1 MKHSEIRKLMPDYL
15 EGDLDLD
22 KRALVDAHLDEC
34 AECAFDIDGM
44 RQTLSLLHTLSD
56 PQPPSDLSRRI
67 MQRIEAG
74 ETRRGWRERLEGLFG
89 PLLEPRILAPIS
101 AGALVLGSILDIKLF
116 TKLLVFVKPYNI
128 TFYGVLTSAILIS
141 LLSTLTPYLLKI
153 VVDDYLLLKNY
164 EGMQTIIMIMMIV
177 LFLEVIFMYLFTYY
191 ANWLGQK
198 VIKNLR
204 VDVFQKILKFKMS
217 FFDKNAV
224 GRLVTRTVNDIETI
238 ASIFSQG
245 LFMIIADILKM
256 ITVLSVM
263 TIINFEL
270 TLVVVSIFPFLIY
283 ATRVF
288 QKSMKVA
295 FEKVRR
301 EVANLNSFVQE
312 RISGVKI
319 VQIFNREQ
327 LEINN
332 FIDINIK
339 HRDAWLR
346 TVWINSI
353 FFPLAEISTSICI
366 GLLVWYG
373 GFNNLNGENISL
385 GTLFLFI
392 SMSGLLFR
400 PLRQIA
406 DRFNTLQMGMVST
419 ERIFKILE
427 DDLEIKDN
435 GRIDNTSFDG
445 LIEFKNV
452 KFSYVKNQIVIDDI
466 SFKIQPGET
475 LAIVGPTGSGK
486 STIINL
492 ITKFYEIDSGSIY
505 LDGNNIDKFKLDN
518 IRNKVGVILQDVFMF
533 ADTIFNNITLF
544 NKDISIEDVER
555 SAKDLE
561 IHDFILS
568 LPGGYDFNV
577 SERGG
582 TLSSGQRQLLAFLR
596 VLVNNPD
603 ILILDEA
610 TSSIDSYSEDLIKK
624 ATKTITKD
632 KTSIIIAHRL
642 STVESADKIYLY
654 GKW

>member
-1 MKHSEIRKLMPDYL
+1 L
-15 EGDLDLD
+15 EKVKGN
-22 KRALVDAHLDEC
+22 
-34 AECAFDIDGM
+34 
-44 RQTLSLLHTLSD
+44 
-56 PQPPSDLSRRI
+56 
-67 MQRIEAG
+67 
-74 ETRRGWRERLEGLFG
+74 
-89 PLLEPRILAPIS
+89 
-101 AGALVLGSILDIKLF
+101 ILDIKLF

-164 EGMQTIIMIMMIV
+164 EGMQTIIIIMMIV

-312 RISGVKI
+312 RISGIKI

-332 FIDINIK
+332 FNDINIK

-373 GFNNLNGENISL
+373 GFNNLNGESISL

-427 DDLEIKDN
+427 DDSEIKDN
-435 GRIDNTSFDG
+435 GKIDYTSFSG

-505 LDGNNIDKFKLDN
+505 LDGNNIDEFKLDN

-642 STVESADKIYLY
+642 STVESADKIIYMENGKILEFGNHKELLSIDNGKFKKLY
-654 GKW
+654 REQFIENELV

>member
-1 MKHSEIRKLMPDYL
+1 MEKIK
-15 EGDLDLD
+15 G
-22 KRALVDAHLDEC
+22 KI
-34 AECAFDIDGM
+34 FD
-44 RQTLSLLHTLSD
+44 
-56 PQPPSDLSRRI
+56 
-67 MQRIEAG
+67 
-74 ETRRGWRERLEGLFG
+74 
-89 PLLEPRILAPIS
+89 
-101 AGALVLGSILDIKLF
+101 VKLF

-141 LLSTLTPYLLKI
+141 LLSTLTPYLLKV

-164 EGMQTIIMIMMIV
+164 DGMQSIILIMIVV
-177 LFLEVIFMYLFTYY
+177 LFLEVLFMFLFTYY

-204 VDVFQKILKFKMS
+204 VKVFNKILRFKMS

-245 LFMIIADILKM
+245 LFMIIADVLKM
-256 ITVLSVM
+256 VTVLTVM
-263 TIINFEL
+263 TIINLEL
-270 TLVVVSIFPFLIY
+270 TIVVISIFPILIY
-283 ATRVF
+283 ATRIF

-295 FEKVRR
+295 FESVRK

-319 VQIFNREQ
+319 VQIFNREH
-327 LEINN
+327 LEIKN
-332 FIDINIK
+332 FNDINIK

-353 FFPLAEISTSICI
+353 FFPIAEISTSICI
-366 GLLVWYG
+366 GLLVWWG
-373 GFNNLNGENISL
+373 GFNNLNGESISL

-427 DDLEIKDN
+427 DDLEINDN
-435 GRIDNTSFDG
+435 GDIKQASFDG

-452 KFSYVKNQIVIDDI
+452 SFSYVENQLVIDDI
-466 SFKIQPGET
+466 SFTINPGET
-475 LAIVGPTGSGK
+475 TAIVGPTGSGK
-486 STIINL
+486 TTITNL
-492 ITKFYEIDSGSIY
+492 ITKFYEIDLGSI
-505 LDGNNIDKFKLDN
+505 LIDGKNINEFKLEN
-518 IRNKVGVILQDVFMF
+518 LREKIGVILQDVFLF
-533 ADTIFNNITLF
+533 ADTIYNNITLF
-544 NKDISIEDVER
+544 NNKISIKDVEK
-555 SAKDLE
+555 SAKDLD
-561 IHDFILS
+561 IHDFIMS

-577 SERGG
+577 SERGS
-582 TLSSGQRQLLAFLR
+582 TLSAGQKQLIAFLR

-610 TSSIDSYSEDLIKK
+610 TSSIDSYSEDLIKN
-624 ATKTITKD
+624 ATKKITKG

-642 STVESADKIYLY
+642 STVESADKIIYMENGKILEYGNHKELLNIPNGKFKKLY
-654 GKW
+654 EEQFIESELV

>member
-1 MKHSEIRKLMPDYL
+1 L
-15 EGDLDLD
+15 EKVKG
-22 KRALVDAHLDEC
+22 KI
-34 AECAFDIDGM
+34 F
-44 RQTLSLLHTLSD
+44 
-56 PQPPSDLSRRI
+56 
-67 MQRIEAG
+67 
-74 ETRRGWRERLEGLFG
+74 
-89 PLLEPRILAPIS
+89 
-101 AGALVLGSILDIKLF
+101 DIKLF
-116 TKLLVFVKPYNI
+116 SKLLIFVKPFNI
-128 TFYGVLTSAILIS
+128 TFYGVMASAILIS
-141 LLSTLTPYLLKI
+141 LLSTLTPYLLKV
-153 VVDDYLLLKNY
+153 VVDDYILLRNY
-164 EGMQTIIMIMMIV
+164 DGMQSIIFIMIIV
-177 LFLEVIFMYLFTYY
+177 LFFEVVFMYLFTYY

-204 VDVFQKILKFKMS
+204 VNVFEKILMFKMS

-256 ITVLSVM
+256 VTVLTVM
-263 TIINFEL
+263 TVINLEL
-270 TLVVVSIFPFLIY
+270 TIVVISIFPILIY
-283 ATRVF
+283 ATRIF
-288 QKSMKVA
+288 QKTMKVA
-295 FEKVRR
+295 FEKVRK

-312 RISGVKI
+312 RISGIKI

-327 LEINN
+327 IEIKN
-332 FIDINIK
+332 FNDINLK

-353 FFPLAEISTSICI
+353 FFPIAEISTSICI

-419 ERIFKILE
+419 ERIFKILD
-427 DDLEIKDN
+427 DDLEITDN
-435 GRIDNTSFDG
+435 GKIEQSSFSG
-445 LIEFKNV
+445 LIEFQNV
-452 KFSYVKNQIVIDDI
+452 SFSYIKNQLVINEI
-466 SFKIQPGET
+466 SFKINPGET
-475 LAIVGPTGSGK
+475 MAIVGPTGSGK
-486 STIINL
+486 TTITNL
-492 ITKFYEIDSGSIY
+492 ITKFYEIDSGNI
-505 LDGNNIDKFKLDN
+505 LIDGKDINKFKLDN
-518 IRNKVGVILQDVFMF
+518 IRKKIGVILQDVFLF
-533 ADTIFNNITLF
+533 ADTIFNNITLY
-544 NKDISIEDVER
+544 NSQITIDDVE
-555 SAKDLE
+555 SAAKDLE

-577 SERGG
+577 SERGS
-582 TLSSGQRQLLAFLR
+582 TLSAGQKQLIAFLR

-624 ATKTITKD
+624 ATKKITHG

-642 STVESADKIYLY
+642 STVESADKIIYMENGEILEYGNHKDLLNISNGKFKKLY
-654 GKW
+654 KEQFVENELV

>member
-1 MKHSEIRKLMPDYL
+1 MEKVK
-15 EGDLDLD
+15 GN
-22 KRALVDAHLDEC
+22 
-34 AECAFDIDGM
+34 
-44 RQTLSLLHTLSD
+44 
-56 PQPPSDLSRRI
+56 
-67 MQRIEAG
+67 
-74 ETRRGWRERLEGLFG
+74 
-89 PLLEPRILAPIS
+89 
-101 AGALVLGSILDIKLF
+101 ILDIKLF

-164 EGMQTIIMIMMIV
+164 EGMRSIIMIMMVV
-177 LFLEVIFMYLFTYY
+177 LFLEVVFMYLFTYY

-256 ITVLSVM
+256 VTVLTVM
-263 TIINFEL
+263 IIINLEL

-332 FIDINIK
+332 FNDINVK

-427 DDLEIKDN
+427 DDSEIKDN
-435 GRIDNTSFDG
+435 GKIEHTSFNG

-452 KFSYVKNQIVIDDI
+452 QFSYVENQIVIDDI
-466 SFKIQPGET
+466 SFKIHPGET

-492 ITKFYEIDSGSIY
+492 ITKFYEIDSGRI
-505 LDGNNIDKFKLDN
+505 LIDGNNIDELKLDN

-544 NKDISIEDVER
+544 NKDISLEDVKK

-568 LPGGYDFNV
+568 LPGGYNFNV

-582 TLSSGQRQLLAFLR
+582 TLSSGQKQLLAFLR

-610 TSSIDSYSEDLIKK
+610 TSSIDSYSEDLIKR
-624 ATKTITKD
+624 ATKKITKD

-642 STVESADKIYLY
+642 STVESADKIIYMENGKILEFGNHKELLNIDNGMFKKLY
-654 GKW
+654 REQFIENELV

>member
-1 MKHSEIRKLMPDYL
+1 MEKIK
-15 EGDLDLD
+15 G
-22 KRALVDAHLDEC
+22 KI
-34 AECAFDIDGM
+34 FD
-44 RQTLSLLHTLSD
+44 
-56 PQPPSDLSRRI
+56 
-67 MQRIEAG
+67 
-74 ETRRGWRERLEGLFG
+74 
-89 PLLEPRILAPIS
+89 
-101 AGALVLGSILDIKLF
+101 VKLF

-141 LLSTLTPYLLKI
+141 LLSTLTPYLLKV

-164 EGMQTIIMIMMIV
+164 EGMQSIIQIMIAV
-177 LFLEVIFMYLFTYY
+177 LFLEVVFMFLFTYY

-204 VDVFQKILKFKMS
+204 VKVFNKILRFKMS

-245 LFMIIADILKM
+245 LFMIIADVLKM
-256 ITVLSVM
+256 VTVLTVM
-263 TIINFEL
+263 TIINLEL
-270 TLVVVSIFPFLIY
+270 TIVVISIFPILIY
-283 ATRVF
+283 ATRIF

-295 FEKVRR
+295 FESVRK

-319 VQIFNREQ
+319 VQIFNREH
-327 LEINN
+327 LEIKN
-332 FIDINIK
+332 FNDINIK

-353 FFPLAEISTSICI
+353 FFPIAEISTSICI
-366 GLLVWYG
+366 GLLVWWG
-373 GFNNLNGENISL
+373 GFNNLNGESISL

-427 DDLEIKDN
+427 DDLEINDN
-435 GRIDNTSFDG
+435 GDIKQASFDG

-452 KFSYVKNQIVIDDI
+452 SFSYVENQLVIDDI
-466 SFKIQPGET
+466 SFTINPGET
-475 LAIVGPTGSGK
+475 TAIVGPTGSGK
-486 STIINL
+486 TTITNL
-492 ITKFYEIDSGSIY
+492 ITKFYEIDLGSI
-505 LDGNNIDKFKLDN
+505 LIDGKNINEFKLEN
-518 IRNKVGVILQDVFMF
+518 LREKIGVILQDVFLF
-533 ADTIFNNITLF
+533 ADTIYNNITLF
-544 NKDISIEDVER
+544 NNKISIKDVEK
-555 SAKDLE
+555 SAKDLD
-561 IHDFILS
+561 IHDFIMS

-577 SERGG
+577 SERGS
-582 TLSSGQRQLLAFLR
+582 TLSAGQKQLIAFLR

-610 TSSIDSYSEDLIKK
+610 TSSIDSYSEDLIKN
-624 ATKTITKD
+624 ATKKITKG

-642 STVESADKIYLY
+642 STVESADKIIYMENGKILEYGNHKELLNIPNGKFKKLY
-654 GKW
+654 EEQFIESELV

>member
-1 MKHSEIRKLMPDYL
+1 
-15 EGDLDLD
+15 
-22 KRALVDAHLDEC
+22 
-34 AECAFDIDGM
+34 
-44 RQTLSLLHTLSD
+44 
-56 PQPPSDLSRRI
+56 
-67 MQRIEAG
+67 
-74 ETRRGWRERLEGLFG
+74 
-89 PLLEPRILAPIS
+89 
-101 AGALVLGSILDIKLF
+101 
-116 TKLLVFVKPYNI
+116 VFVKPYNI

-332 FIDINIK
+332 FNDINIK

-642 STVESADKIYLY
+642 STVESADKIIYMENGKILEFGNHKELLNIDNGKFKKLY
-654 GKW
+654 REQFIENELV

>member
-1 MKHSEIRKLMPDYL
+1 L
-15 EGDLDLD
+15 EKVKG
-22 KRALVDAHLDEC
+22 KI
-34 AECAFDIDGM
+34 FD
-44 RQTLSLLHTLSD
+44 
-56 PQPPSDLSRRI
+56 
-67 MQRIEAG
+67 
-74 ETRRGWRERLEGLFG
+74 
-89 PLLEPRILAPIS
+89 
-101 AGALVLGSILDIKLF
+101 VKLF

-141 LLSTLTPYLLKI
+141 LLSTLTPYLLKV

-164 EGMQTIIMIMMIV
+164 EGMQSIIQIMIAV
-177 LFLEVIFMYLFTYY
+177 LFLEVVFMFLFTYY

-204 VDVFQKILKFKMS
+204 VKVFDKILKFKMS

-256 ITVLSVM
+256 VTVLTVM
-263 TIINFEL
+263 TIINLEL
-270 TLVVVSIFPFLIY
+270 TIVVVSIFPILIY
-283 ATRVF
+283 ATRIF

-295 FEKVRR
+295 FESVRK

-319 VQIFNREQ
+319 VQIFNREH
-327 LEINN
+327 LEIKN
-332 FIDINIK
+332 FNEINIK

-353 FFPLAEISTSICI
+353 FFPIAEISTSICI
-366 GLLVWYG
+366 GLLVWWG
-373 GFNNLNGENISL
+373 GFNNLNGETISL

-427 DDLEIKDN
+427 DDLEITDN
-435 GRIDNTSFDG
+435 GNIEKSSFDG

-452 KFSYVKNQIVIDDI
+452 SFSYIKNQLVIDDI
-466 SFKIQPGET
+466 SFIINPGET
-475 LAIVGPTGSGK
+475 TAIVGPTGSGK
-486 STIINL
+486 TTITNL
-492 ITKFYEIDSGSIY
+492 ITKFYEIDSGTI
-505 LDGNNIDKFKLDN
+505 LIDRKNINEYKLESLRKK
-518 IRNKVGVILQDVFMF
+518 IGVILQDVFLF
-533 ADTIFNNITLF
+533 ADTIYNNITLF
-544 NKDISIEDVER
+544 NNDISIKDVEKA
-555 SAKDLE
+555 AKDLE
-561 IHDFILS
+561 IHDFIMS

-577 SERGG
+577 SERGS
-582 TLSSGQRQLLAFLR
+582 TLSAGQKQLIAFLR

-610 TSSIDSYSEDLIKK
+610 TSSIDSYSEDLIKN
-624 ATKTITKD
+624 ATNKITKG

-642 STVESADKIYLY
+642 STVESADKIIYMESGKILEYGNHKELLNIPKGKFKKLY
-654 GKW
+654 EEQFMEDELV

>member
-1 MKHSEIRKLMPDYL
+1 MEKVK
-15 EGDLDLD
+15 GN
-22 KRALVDAHLDEC
+22 
-34 AECAFDIDGM
+34 
-44 RQTLSLLHTLSD
+44 
-56 PQPPSDLSRRI
+56 
-67 MQRIEAG
+67 
-74 ETRRGWRERLEGLFG
+74 
-89 PLLEPRILAPIS
+89 
-101 AGALVLGSILDIKLF
+101 ILDIKLF

-256 ITVLSVM
+256 VTVLTVM

-312 RISGVKI
+312 RISGIKI

-332 FIDINIK
+332 FNEINIK
-339 HRDAWLR
+339 HRDSWLR

-427 DDLEIKDN
+427 DDSEIKDN
-435 GRIDNTSFDG
+435 GRIDNTSFNG

-452 KFSYVKNQIVIDDI
+452 KFSYVENQIVIDDI

-505 LDGNNIDKFKLDN
+505 LDGNNIDEFKLDN

-544 NKDISIEDVER
+544 NNNISIEDVER

-577 SERGG
+577 TERGG

-610 TSSIDSYSEDLIKK
+610 TSSIDSFSEDLIKK
-624 ATKTITKD
+624 ATKKITQD

-642 STVESADKIYLY
+642 STVESADKIIYMENGKILEYGNHKELLSIDNGKFKKLY
-654 GKW
+654 REQFIENELV

>member
-1 MKHSEIRKLMPDYL
+1 
-15 EGDLDLD
+15 
-22 KRALVDAHLDEC
+22 
-34 AECAFDIDGM
+34 
-44 RQTLSLLHTLSD
+44 
-56 PQPPSDLSRRI
+56 
-67 MQRIEAG
+67 
-74 ETRRGWRERLEGLFG
+74 
-89 PLLEPRILAPIS
+89 
-101 AGALVLGSILDIKLF
+101 
-116 TKLLVFVKPYNI
+116 
-128 TFYGVLTSAILIS
+128 
-141 LLSTLTPYLLKI
+141 
-153 VVDDYLLLKNY
+153 
-164 EGMQTIIMIMMIV
+164 
-177 LFLEVIFMYLFTYY
+177 
-191 ANWLGQK
+191 
-198 VIKNLR
+198 
-204 VDVFQKILKFKMS
+204 
-217 FFDKNAV
+217 
-224 GRLVTRTVNDIETI
+224 
-238 ASIFSQG
+238 
-245 LFMIIADILKM
+245 
-256 ITVLSVM
+256 
-263 TIINFEL
+263 
-270 TLVVVSIFPFLIY
+270 
-283 ATRVF
+283 
-288 QKSMKVA
+288 MKVA

-332 FIDINIK
+332 FNDINIK

-406 DRFNTLQMGMVST
+406 DRFNTLQMGMAST

-427 DDLEIKDN
+427 DDSEIKDN
-435 GRIDNTSFDG
+435 GSIDHTSFDG

-466 SFKIQPGET
+466 SFKIHPGET

-505 LDGNNIDKFKLDN
+505 LDGNNIDEFKLDN
-518 IRNKVGVILQDVFMF
+518 IRNNVGVILQDVFMF

-544 NKDISIEDVER
+544 NTDISIEDVER

-642 STVESADKIYLY
+642 STVESADKIIYMENGKILEFGNHKELLNIDNGKFKKLY
-654 GKW
+654 REQFIENELV

>member
-1 MKHSEIRKLMPDYL
+1 MEKVKGKI
-15 EGDLDLD
+15 
-22 KRALVDAHLDEC
+22 
-34 AECAFDIDGM
+34 FD
-44 RQTLSLLHTLSD
+44 
-56 PQPPSDLSRRI
+56 
-67 MQRIEAG
+67 
-74 ETRRGWRERLEGLFG
+74 
-89 PLLEPRILAPIS
+89 
-101 AGALVLGSILDIKLF
+101 VKLF
-116 TKLLVFVKPYNI
+116 SKLLVFVKPYNY
-128 TFYGVLTSAILIS
+128 TFYGVMFTAILIS
-141 LLSTLTPYLLKI
+141 LFSTLTPYLLKV
-153 VVDDYLLLKNY
+153 VVDDYILIKNY
-164 EGMQTIIMIMMIV
+164 EGMQSIILLMMLV
-177 LFLEVIFMYLFTYY
+177 LLFEVIFMYLFTFY

-198 VIKNLR
+198 VIKDLR
-204 VDVFQKILKFKMS
+204 VNVFEKIVKFKMS

-245 LFMIIADILKM
+245 LFTIIADILKM
-256 ITVLSVM
+256 ITVLIVM
-263 TIINFEL
+263 TVISPEL
-270 TLVVVSIFPFLIY
+270 TLVVISIFPILIF

-288 QKSMKVA
+288 QKTMKTA

-319 VQIFNREQ
+319 VQIFNREKV
-327 LEINN
+327 EIDKFNQ
-332 FIDINIK
+332 INIK

-353 FFPLAEISTSICI
+353 FFPIAEISTSICI

-419 ERIFKILE
+419 ERIFNIL
-427 DDLEIKDN
+427 DDDQQIKDK
-435 GRIDNTSFDG
+435 GELEESSFKG

-452 KFSYVKNQIVIDDI
+452 NFSYVDNQQVLNNI
-466 SFKIQPGET
+466 SFKIDPGESF
-475 LAIVGPTGSGK
+475 AIVGPTGSGK
-486 STIINL
+486 TTITNL
-492 ITKFYEIDSGSIY
+492 ITKFYEINTGNI
-505 LDGNNIDKFKLDN
+505 LIDGKDIDDYTLETV
-518 IRNKVGVILQDVFMF
+518 RNKIGIILQDVFLF

-544 NKDISIEDVER
+544 NKDITLEDVENA
-555 SAKDLE
+555 AKELE
-561 IHDFILS
+561 IHDFISS
-568 LPGGYDFNV
+568 LPGGYNFNV
-577 SERGG
+577 SERGT
-582 TLSSGQRQLLAFLR
+582 TLSAGQKQLIAFLR

-610 TSSIDSYSEDLIKK
+610 TSSIDSYSEDLIKN
-624 ATKTITKD
+624 ATKKITKD

-642 STVESADKIYLY
+642 STIESANKIIYMENGKILESGNHKELLGITNGKFKKLY
-654 GKW
+654 EEQFIDELV

>member
-1 MKHSEIRKLMPDYL
+1 MEKVKGKI
-15 EGDLDLD
+15 
-22 KRALVDAHLDEC
+22 
-34 AECAFDIDGM
+34 FD
-44 RQTLSLLHTLSD
+44 
-56 PQPPSDLSRRI
+56 
-67 MQRIEAG
+67 
-74 ETRRGWRERLEGLFG
+74 
-89 PLLEPRILAPIS
+89 
-101 AGALVLGSILDIKLF
+101 VKLF
-116 TKLLVFVKPYNI
+116 SKLLVFVKPYNY
-128 TFYGVLTSAILIS
+128 TFYGVMFTAILIS
-141 LLSTLTPYLLKI
+141 LLSTLTPYLLKV
-153 VVDDYLLLKNY
+153 VVDDYILIKNY
-164 EGMQTIIMIMMIV
+164 EGMQSIILLMMLV
-177 LFLEVIFMYLFTYY
+177 LLFEVIFMYLFTFY

-198 VIKNLR
+198 VIKDLR
-204 VDVFQKILKFKMS
+204 VNVFEKIVKFKMS

-245 LFMIIADILKM
+245 LFTIIADILKM
-256 ITVLSVM
+256 ITVLIVM
-263 TIINFEL
+263 TVISPEL
-270 TLVVVSIFPFLIY
+270 TLVVISIFPVLIF

-288 QKSMKVA
+288 QKTMKTA

-319 VQIFNREQ
+319 VQIFNREKV
-327 LEINN
+327 EIDKFNQ
-332 FIDINIK
+332 INIK

-353 FFPLAEISTSICI
+353 FFPIAEISTSICI

-419 ERIFKILE
+419 ERIFNILDDDQQIKDKGELE
-427 DDLEIKDN
+427 DS
-435 GRIDNTSFDG
+435 SFKG

-452 KFSYVKNQIVIDDI
+452 NFSYVDNQQVLNNI
-466 SFKIQPGET
+466 SFKINPGESF
-475 LAIVGPTGSGK
+475 AIVGPTGSGK
-486 STIINL
+486 TTITNL
-492 ITKFYEIDSGSIY
+492 ITKFYEINTGNI
-505 LDGNNIDKFKLDN
+505 LIDGKDIDDYTLETV
-518 IRNKVGVILQDVFMF
+518 RNKIGIILQDVFLF

-544 NKDISIEDVER
+544 NKDITLEDVENA
-555 SAKDLE
+555 AKELE
-561 IHDFILS
+561 IHDFISS
-568 LPGGYDFNV
+568 LPGGYNFNV
-577 SERGG
+577 SERGT
-582 TLSSGQRQLLAFLR
+582 TLSAGQKQLIAFLR

-610 TSSIDSYSEDLIKK
+610 TSSIDSYSEDLIKN
-624 ATKTITKD
+624 ATKKITKD

-642 STVESADKIYLY
+642 STIESANKIIYMENGKILESGNHKELLDITNGKFKKLY
-654 GKW
+654 KEQFIDELV

>member
-1 MKHSEIRKLMPDYL
+1 MEKVK
-15 EGDLDLD
+15 GN
-22 KRALVDAHLDEC
+22 
-34 AECAFDIDGM
+34 
-44 RQTLSLLHTLSD
+44 
-56 PQPPSDLSRRI
+56 
-67 MQRIEAG
+67 
-74 ETRRGWRERLEGLFG
+74 
-89 PLLEPRILAPIS
+89 
-101 AGALVLGSILDIKLF
+101 ILDIKLF

-332 FIDINIK
+332 FNNINIK

-427 DDLEIKDN
+427 DDSEIKDN
-435 GRIDNTSFDG
+435 GSIDHTSFDG

-466 SFKIQPGET
+466 SFKIHPGET

-505 LDGNNIDKFKLDN
+505 LDGNNIDEFKLDN
-518 IRNKVGVILQDVFMF
+518 IRNNVGVILQDVFMF

-642 STVESADKIYLY
+642 STVESADKIIYMENGKILEFGNHKELLNIDNGKFKKLY
-654 GKW
+654 REQFIENELV

>member
-1 MKHSEIRKLMPDYL
+1 MEKVK
-15 EGDLDLD
+15 GN
-22 KRALVDAHLDEC
+22 
-34 AECAFDIDGM
+34 
-44 RQTLSLLHTLSD
+44 
-56 PQPPSDLSRRI
+56 
-67 MQRIEAG
+67 
-74 ETRRGWRERLEGLFG
+74 
-89 PLLEPRILAPIS
+89 
-101 AGALVLGSILDIKLF
+101 ILDIKLF

-332 FIDINIK
+332 FNDINIK

-435 GRIDNTSFDG
+435 GRIDHTSFDG

-492 ITKFYEIDSGSIY
+492 ITKFYEVDSGTIY
-505 LDGNNIDKFKLDN
+505 IDGNNIDEFKLDN
-518 IRNKVGVILQDVFMF
+518 IRNKIGVILQDVFMF

-544 NKDISIEDVER
+544 NKNISIEDVER

-642 STVESADKIYLY
+642 STVESADKIIYMENGKILEFGNHKELLNIDNGKFKKLY
-654 GKW
+654 REQFIENELV

>member
-1 MKHSEIRKLMPDYL
+1 MEKVKGKI
-15 EGDLDLD
+15 
-22 KRALVDAHLDEC
+22 
-34 AECAFDIDGM
+34 FD
-44 RQTLSLLHTLSD
+44 
-56 PQPPSDLSRRI
+56 
-67 MQRIEAG
+67 
-74 ETRRGWRERLEGLFG
+74 
-89 PLLEPRILAPIS
+89 
-101 AGALVLGSILDIKLF
+101 VKLF

-141 LLSTLTPYLLKI
+141 LLSTLTPYLLKV

-164 EGMQTIIMIMMIV
+164 NGMQSIIQIMIAV
-177 LFLEVIFMYLFTYY
+177 LFLEVVFMFLFTYY

-204 VDVFQKILKFKMS
+204 VKVFDKILKFKMS

-256 ITVLSVM
+256 VTVLTVM
-263 TIINFEL
+263 TIINLEL
-270 TLVVVSIFPFLIY
+270 TIVVVSIFPILIY
-283 ATRVF
+283 ATRIF

-295 FEKVRR
+295 FESVRK

-319 VQIFNREQ
+319 VQIFNREH
-327 LEINN
+327 LEIKN
-332 FIDINIK
+332 FKEINIK

-353 FFPLAEISTSICI
+353 FFPIAEISTSICI
-366 GLLVWYG
+366 GLLVWWG
-373 GFNNLNGENISL
+373 GFNNLNGETISL

-427 DDLEIKDN
+427 DDLEITDN
-435 GRIDNTSFDG
+435 GNIEKSSFDG
-445 LIEFKNV
+445 LIEFENV
-452 KFSYVKNQIVIDDI
+452 SFSYIKNQLVIDDI
-466 SFKIQPGET
+466 SFIINPGET
-475 LAIVGPTGSGK
+475 TAIVGPTGSGK
-486 STIINL
+486 TTITNL
-492 ITKFYEIDSGSIY
+492 ITKFYEIDSGTI
-505 LDGNNIDKFKLDN
+505 LIDRKNINEFKLESLRKK
-518 IRNKVGVILQDVFMF
+518 IGVILQDVFLF

-544 NKDISIEDVER
+544 NNEISIKDVEKA
-555 SAKDLE
+555 AKDLE
-561 IHDFILS
+561 IHDFIMS

-577 SERGG
+577 SERGS
-582 TLSSGQRQLLAFLR
+582 TLSAGQKQLIAFLR

-610 TSSIDSYSEDLIKK
+610 TSSIDSYSEDLIKN
-624 ATKTITKD
+624 ATNKITKG

-642 STVESADKIYLY
+642 STVESADKIIYMENGKILEYGNHKELLNIPKGKFKRLY
-654 GKW
+654 EEQFMETELV

>member
-1 MKHSEIRKLMPDYL
+1 MEKVKGKI
-15 EGDLDLD
+15 
-22 KRALVDAHLDEC
+22 
-34 AECAFDIDGM
+34 FD
-44 RQTLSLLHTLSD
+44 
-56 PQPPSDLSRRI
+56 
-67 MQRIEAG
+67 
-74 ETRRGWRERLEGLFG
+74 
-89 PLLEPRILAPIS
+89 
-101 AGALVLGSILDIKLF
+101 VKLF

-141 LLSTLTPYLLKI
+141 LLSTLTPYLLKV

-164 EGMQTIIMIMMIV
+164 DGMQSIIQIMIAV
-177 LFLEVIFMYLFTYY
+177 LFLEVVFMFLFTYY

-204 VDVFQKILKFKMS
+204 VKVFDKILKFKMS

-256 ITVLSVM
+256 VTVLTVM
-263 TIINFEL
+263 TIINLEL
-270 TLVVVSIFPFLIY
+270 TVVVVSIFPILIY
-283 ATRVF
+283 ATRIF

-295 FEKVRR
+295 FESVRK

-319 VQIFNREQ
+319 VQIFNREH
-327 LEINN
+327 LEIKN
-332 FIDINIK
+332 FKEINFK

-353 FFPLAEISTSICI
+353 FFPIAEISTSICI
-366 GLLVWYG
+366 GLLVWWG
-373 GFNNLNGENISL
+373 GFNNLNGETISL

-427 DDLEIKDN
+427 DDLEITDN
-435 GRIDNTSFDG
+435 GNIEKSSFDG

-452 KFSYVKNQIVIDDI
+452 SFSYIKNQLVIDDI
-466 SFKIQPGET
+466 SFIINPGET
-475 LAIVGPTGSGK
+475 TAIVGPTGSGK
-486 STIINL
+486 TTITNL
-492 ITKFYEIDSGSIY
+492 ITKFYEIDSGSI
-505 LDGNNIDKFKLDN
+505 LIDRKNINEFKLESLRKK
-518 IRNKVGVILQDVFMF
+518 IGVILQDVFLF

-544 NKDISIEDVER
+544 NNEISIKDVEKA
-555 SAKDLE
+555 AKDLE
-561 IHDFILS
+561 IHDFIMS

-577 SERGG
+577 SERGS
-582 TLSSGQRQLLAFLR
+582 TLSAGQKQLIAFLR

-610 TSSIDSYSEDLIKK
+610 TSSIDSYSEDLIKN
-624 ATKTITKD
+624 ATNKITKG

-642 STVESADKIYLY
+642 STVESADKIIYMENGKILEYGNHKELLNIPKGKFKRLY
-654 GKW
+654 EEQFMETELV

>member
-1 MKHSEIRKLMPDYL
+1 MEKVK
-15 EGDLDLD
+15 GN
-22 KRALVDAHLDEC
+22 
-34 AECAFDIDGM
+34 
-44 RQTLSLLHTLSD
+44 
-56 PQPPSDLSRRI
+56 
-67 MQRIEAG
+67 
-74 ETRRGWRERLEGLFG
+74 
-89 PLLEPRILAPIS
+89 
-101 AGALVLGSILDIKLF
+101 ILDIKLF

-256 ITVLSVM
+256 VTVLTVM

-312 RISGVKI
+312 RISGIKI

-332 FIDINIK
+332 FNEINIK
-339 HRDAWLR
+339 HRDSWLR

-427 DDLEIKDN
+427 DDSEIKDN
-435 GRIDNTSFDG
+435 GRIDNTSFNG

-452 KFSYVKNQIVIDDI
+452 KFSYVENQIVIDDI

-492 ITKFYEIDSGSIY
+492 ITKFYEIDSGTIY
-505 LDGNNIDKFKLDN
+505 LDGNNIDEFKLDN

-544 NKDISIEDVER
+544 NKNISIEDVER

-577 SERGG
+577 TERGG

-610 TSSIDSYSEDLIKK
+610 TSSIDSFSEDLIKK
-624 ATKTITKD
+624 ATKKITQD

-642 STVESADKIYLY
+642 STVESADKIIYMENGKILEYGNHKELLSIDNGKFKKLY
-654 GKW
+654 REQFIENELV